1 MATTKISSYTY
12 EFANGTFTITKGIVT
27 KFDWFVSVSLMPIQ
41 HDGYT
46 EKRFIALDR
55 NIFLTK
61 SSAKL
66 TTEKLL
72 NKFNLL

>member
-1 MATTKISSYTY
+1 MKASTY
-12 EFANGTFTITKGIVT
+12 IYRFENGTFTITKGVVT
-27 KFDWFVSVSLMPIQ
+27 KFDWFVSVSLTPIQ

-55 NIFLTK
+55 NLFLTK
-61 SSAKL
+61 SSAKY

-72 NKFNLL
+72 KKFNLL